1 MELKLFYKYY
11 GPILRPQNNESGEPE
26 FNNVGEKSQDKNE
39 PILHN
44 TIINSRW
51 NQITDIIQGF
61 PLSSSTV
68 RQCHWDEFQPSPYL
82 GRDNITLPV

>member
-44 TIINSRW
+44 TIINSR
-51 NQITDIIQGF
+51 
-61 PLSSSTV
+61 
-68 RQCHWDEFQPSPYL
+68 
-82 GRDNITLPV
+82 